1 MTPIRSTGA
10 SLVRARGLTI
20 AALLVASAASARAQS
35 NLSVQGFGFPT
46 GQFSARTQGTGG
58 ALAESDPLTPVNP
71 ASIGAFQNKILF
83 FQLEPE
89 FRSVRTAAGSE
100 KTSTARYPVILAAL
114 PLGKRFV
121 LSLSSSTFLDRT
133 STTSFETRQ
142 VLTGTDTV
150 PMTTTFQI
158 AGAMN
163 DNRLALAWTPFQ
175 WLRVGAGAHAI
186 TGHNLIDITQAF
198 PDTIVFS
205 PFTQKEIIGFSGGAA
220 SVGLQLLSKYAS
232 ISGSARWGGSLRA
245 SVGDTVLGR
254 ANVPDQFGVSVS
266 FLGIPNSAISVRT
279 SHENWSVIRGLGS
292 PGLAGVDGWDSS
304 VGADIAGPRITNRI
318 VFIRAGARTR
328 DLPFQAAGATVH
340 EKSFSGGLGTTFANG
355 RVMADVAAI
364 RALRDADIAASERAW
379 TLSFGISVR
388 P

>member
-1 MTPIRSTGA
+1 MTSIRSTGA
-10 SLVRARGLTI
+10 SLVRARGLLI
-20 AALLVASAASARAQS
+20 AALLVGSAASARAQS
-35 NLSVQGFGFPT
+35 NLSIQGYGFPT

-58 ALAESDPLTPVNP
+58 ALAESDPLSPINP
-71 ASIGAFQNKILF
+71 ASIAVFQTRLLF
-83 FQLEPE
+83 FQMEPE

-100 KTSTARYPVILAAL
+100 HTSTARYPIVLGAL
-114 PLGKRFV
+114 PLGRGFV
-121 LSLSSSTFLDRT
+121 LGLSSSTFLDRT

-142 VLTGTDTV
+142 ILTGTDTV

-158 AGAMN
+158 SGAMN
-163 DNRLALAWTPFQ
+163 DNRLALAWSPYT

-186 TGHNLIDITQAF
+186 TGHNLINITQVFA
-198 PDTIVFS
+198 DTIVFS
-205 PFTQKEIIGFSGGAA
+205 SFKQQTTIGFSGAAA
-220 SVGLQLLSKYAS
+220 SVGLQLVSKYAALAA
-232 ISGSARWGGSLRA
+232 SGRWGGSLRA

-254 ANVPDQFGVSVS
+254 ANVPDQYGATLA

-279 SHENWSVIRGLGS
+279 AYTNWSVMHGLGT
-292 PGLAGVDGWDSS
+292 PGLIGVDGWDSS
-304 VGADIAGPRITNRI
+304 VGADIAGPRITNRT

-328 DLPFQAAGATVH
+328 NLPFQAAGATVH

-364 RALRDADIAASERAW
+364 RALRDADIDASERAW